1 MNLPSFSITTK
12 NQLRRLFT
20 CDGEVA
26 WTARKDL
33 AEATAKI
40 IMHDTSEYD
49 NKTVILTGAT
59 ATLTDIASIISEVRG
74 KPLPARFV
82 SLEEYM
88 KALAE
93 EMGDLV
99 AELFTSEFVGLKKG
113 DMGVVDPTL
122 ENILGRTLKSIADVV
137 KETFLNMRGS
147 Y

>member
-1 MNLPSFSITTK
+1 
-12 NQLRRLFT
+12 
-20 CDGEVA
+20 
-26 WTARKDL
+26 
-33 AEATAKI
+33 
-40 IMHDTSEYD
+40 
-49 NKTVILTGAT
+49 
-59 ATLTDIASIISEVRG
+59 
-74 KPLPARFV
+74 
-82 SLEEYM
+82 M

-137 KETFLNMRGS
+137 KETFLNMRRS

>member
-20 CDGEVA
+20 FDGEVA

-74 KPLPARFV
+74 KLLPARFV

-88 KALAE
+88 KVLAE

-137 KETFLNMRGS
+137 KETFLNMRRS